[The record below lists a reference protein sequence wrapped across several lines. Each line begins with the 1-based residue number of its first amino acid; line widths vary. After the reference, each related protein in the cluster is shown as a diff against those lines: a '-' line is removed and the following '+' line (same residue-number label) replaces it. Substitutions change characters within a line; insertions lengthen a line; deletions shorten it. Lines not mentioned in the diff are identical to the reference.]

1 MQERENLLEVK
12 NLTKCFD
19 VGNHRV
25 LTAVDNLNFFIRKGE
40 TLGFVGESGCGK
52 STTGKTVM
60 HLIEPTDGQ
69 ITYNGKDI
77 THMKRAE
84 YLQFT
89 KNAQMIFQDPYASLD
104 SRMTAGDII
113 AEGMRIHKMYSPKE
127 RDEKVEELLNTV
139 GLNKEHGSRFV
150 HEFSGGQRQRI
161 GIARALA
168 IDPEFIVCDE
178 PISAL
183 DVSIQAQVINLLLR
197 LQRERELT
205 YMFIA
210 HDLSIVKHVSD
221 RVAVMYLG
229 AIVELA
235 ESDELYAHPQH
246 PYTKALLSAIPL
258 ADPAKTRA
266 KKRIL
271 LEGDVPSPIDVKA
284 GCKFAGRCKMCT
296 EMCKVSAPEL
306 KDAGHG
312 HYVACHMI

>member
-104 SRMTAGDII
+104 R
-113 AEGMRIHKMYSPKE
+113 RH
-127 RDEKVEELLNTV
+127 
-139 GLNKEHGSRFV
+139 
-150 HEFSGGQRQRI
+150 
-161 GIARALA
+161 
-168 IDPEFIVCDE
+168 
-178 PISAL
+178 
-183 DVSIQAQVINLLLR
+183 
-197 LQRERELT
+197 
-205 YMFIA
+205 
-210 HDLSIVKHVSD
+210 
-221 RVAVMYLG
+221 
-229 AIVELA
+229 
-235 ESDELYAHPQH
+235 
-246 PYTKALLSAIPL
+246 
-258 ADPAKTRA
+258 AD
-266 KKRIL
+266 
-271 LEGDVPSPIDVKA
+271 S
-284 GCKFAGRCKMCT
+284 
-296 EMCKVSAPEL
+296 
-306 KDAGHG
+306 
-312 HYVACHMI
+312 

>member
-1 MQERENLLEVK
+1 MQEQILLEVK
-12 NLTKCFD
+12 DLKKCFD

-25 LTAVDNLNFFIRKGE
+25 LTAVDGLNFSIRKGE

-60 HLIEPTDGQ
+60 HLIQPTSGQ
-69 ITYNGKDI
+69 IIYEGRDV

-84 YLQFT
+84 YLEFT
-89 KNAQMIFQDPYASLD
+89 KKAQMIFQDPYASLD

-113 AEGMRIHKMYSPKE
+113 GEGMKIHKMFSAKE
-127 RDEKVEELLNTV
+127 REERVVELLNIV
-139 GLNKEHGSRFV
+139 GLNKEHANRFV

-183 DVSIQAQVINLLLR
+183 DVSIQAQILNLLLN
-197 LQRERELT
+197 LQQDRNLT

-210 HDLSIVKHVSD
+210 HDLGIVKHVSD

-235 ESDELYAHPQH
+235 ESDELYEHPQH
-246 PYTKALLSAIPL
+246 PYTRALLSAIPL
-258 ADPAKTRA
+258 ADPVKTRE

-271 LEGDVPSPIDVKA
+271 LEGDVPSPIDVKG
-284 GCKFAGRCKMCT
+284 GCKFAGRCQY
-296 EMCKVSAPEL
+296 CKEICRETAPQL
-306 KDAGHG
+306 KDAGGG
-312 HYVACHMI
+312 HFVACHMI

>member
-1 MQERENLLEVK
+1 MQNQVLLEVN

-19 VGNHRV
+19 VGKNRV
-25 LTAVDNLNFFIRKGE
+25 LTAVDDLSFSIKKGE

-60 HLIEPTDGQ
+60 HLIPPTGGQ
-69 ITYNGKDI
+69 IIYDGKDV
-77 THMKRAE
+77 TSMNRSE
-84 YLQFT
+84 YLKFT
-89 KNAQMIFQDPYASLD
+89 RRAQMIFQDPYASLD

-113 AEGMRIHKMYSPKE
+113 SEGMEIHRLFGSKE
-127 RDEKVEELLNTV
+127 RKERVVELLNIV
-139 GLNKEHGSRFV
+139 GLNKEHASRFV

-183 DVSIQAQVINLLLR
+183 DVSIQAQVINLLLK
-197 LQRERELT
+197 LQRDRELT

-210 HDLSIVKHVSD
+210 HDLGIVKHVSD

-235 ESDELYAHPQH
+235 PSNELYAHQLH
-246 PYTKALLSAIPL
+246 PYTQALLSAIPI
-258 ADPAKTRA
+258 ANPDVTRA
-266 KKRIL
+266 KQRIL
-271 LEGDVPSPIDVKA
+271 LKGDVPSPIDVKS
-284 GCKFAGRCKMCT
+284 GCKFAGRCQ
-296 EMCKVSAPEL
+296 MCKEICGEEAPKL
-306 KDAGHG
+306 KDVGNGHF
-312 HYVACHMI
+312 VACHMI

>member
-1 MQERENLLEVK
+1 MQEQILLEAK
-12 NLTKCFD
+12 DLKKCFD

-25 LTAVDNLNFFIRKGE
+25 LTAVDGLNFAIRKGE

-60 HLIEPTDGQ
+60 HLIQPTSGQ
-69 ITYNGKDI
+69 IIYEGKDV

-84 YLQFT
+84 YLEFT
-89 KNAQMIFQDPYASLD
+89 KKAQMIFQDPYASLD

-113 AEGMRIHKMYSPKE
+113 GEGMKIHKMFSPKE
-127 RDEKVEELLNTV
+127 REERVVELLNTV
-139 GLNKEHGSRFV
+139 GLNKEHANRFV

-183 DVSIQAQVINLLLR
+183 DVSIQAQILNLLLN
-197 LQRERELT
+197 LQEDRNLT

-210 HDLSIVKHVSD
+210 HDLGIVKHVSD

-235 ESDELYAHPQH
+235 ESDELYDRPQH
-246 PYTKALLSAIPL
+246 PYTRALLSAIPL
-258 ADPAKTRA
+258 ADPIKTRE
-266 KKRIL
+266 KTRIL

-284 GCKFAGRCKMCT
+284 GCKFAGRCQYCKDICR
-296 EMCKVSAPEL
+296 EMAPEL
-306 KDAGHG
+306 KDAGGG
-312 HYVACHMI
+312 HFVACHMI

>member
-1 MQERENLLEVK
+1 MQDNVLLEVK
-12 NLTKCFD
+12 DLKKCFD
-19 VGNHRV
+19 VGNRQV
-25 LTAVDNLNFFIRKGE
+25 LTAVDGLNFTIRRGE

-60 HLIEPTDGQ
+60 HLIPPTSGQ
-69 ITYNGKDI
+69 IIYDGKDI
-77 THMKRAE
+77 TNMKRSE
-84 YLQFT
+84 YLKFT

-104 SRMTAGDII
+104 SRMTAGEII
-113 AEGMRIHKMYSPKE
+113 CEGMKIHNMYTAKE
-127 RDEKVEELLNTV
+127 RDERVEELLNIV
-139 GLNKEHGSRFV
+139 GLNKEHASRFV

-183 DVSIQAQVINLLLR
+183 DVSIQAQVINLLLA
-197 LQRERELT
+197 LQRERGLT

-210 HDLSIVKHVSD
+210 HDLGIVKHVSD

-235 ESDELYAHPQH
+235 ESDELYAHQLH
-246 PYTKALLSAIPL
+246 PYTQALLSAIPL
-258 ADPAKTRA
+258 ADPVKTRA

-284 GCKFAGRCKMCT
+284 GCKFAGRCKL
-296 EMCKVSAPEL
+296 CKAVCMEEAPKL
-306 KDAGHG
+306 KDVGNGHF
-312 HYVACHMI
+312 VACHLI

>member
-1 MQERENLLEVK
+1 MEKEILLEVR
-12 NLTKCFD
+12 NLKKCFD
-19 VGNHRV
+19 VGGHRV
-25 LTAVDNLNFFIRKGE
+25 LTAVDDLNFSVRKGE

-60 HLIEPTDGQ
+60 HLIPPTSGQ
-69 ITYNGKDI
+69 IIFDGKDV
-77 THMKRAE
+77 TNMKKAE
-84 YLQFT
+84 YLEFT
-89 KNAQMIFQDPYASLD
+89 KRAQMIFQDPYASLD

-113 AEGMRIHKMYSPKE
+113 AEGMKIHKLCSGKE
-127 RDEKVEELLNTV
+127 REERVVELLETV
-139 GLNKEHGSRFV
+139 GLSKEHASRFV

-183 DVSIQAQVINLLLR
+183 DVSIQAQVINLLLK
-197 LQRERELT
+197 LQRERGLT

-210 HDLSIVKHVSD
+210 HDLGIVRHVSD

-235 ESDELYAHPQH
+235 ESDELYTHQLH
-246 PYTKALLSAIPL
+246 PYTKALLSAIPI
-258 ADPAKTRA
+258 ADPKATRA

-271 LEGDVPSPIDVKA
+271 LSGDVPSPIDVKE
-284 GCKFAGRCKMCT
+284 GCKFAGRCPMCQAV
-296 EMCKVSAPEL
+296 CKEEAPPL
-306 KDAGHG
+306 RDVGGGHF
-312 HYVACHMI
+312 VACHRV